1 MRPISFF
8 VGFLSVAS
16 VTLGWAAPED
26 WAFRIPDRPNVPAR
40 SEEGKKWSSH
50 PIDAF
55 IWNRLEENGLRPA
68 GPAPVRILLRR
79 LSFNLHGLP
88 PSQELLSNVAAELT
102 GDRYAAVV
110 DQLLASPQYGERWA
124 RHWLD
129 VARYGESNGF
139 EYNEPRPNAW
149 PYRDWVISALNE
161 DMPYDH
167 FAREQMAGSP
177 EAVGFL
183 VAGLHRSSGGANDI
197 PTAQER
203 HDGLEEM
210 VGTLSQAFLG
220 VTAQCARCHD
230 HPTDPIP
237 SADYYRLAAALAGV
251 HHDKAKS
258 KAKVY
263 TVISKPAGAMHVF
276 PRGDTTQPGVEVTT
290 GGLSA
295 LGEEAANFGLTAKA
309 SDLERRKKL
318 AEWVTTSSSHLF
330 ARVMVNRVWHYH
342 FGTGIV
348 DTPSDLGNAGG
359 EPSHPALLD
368 WLAYR
373 FRDNGYS
380 LKALHRLILTSQTY
394 RQSSRFSEKA
404 AATDRNAR
412 LLWRFSPKRLE
423 GEAVRDSLLVVA
435 GVLNP
440 KRGGAGFI
448 DTEEKNFNAGRYY
461 LPIDPEG
468 PEFNR
473 RTIYRFSPRGE
484 RSSLL
489 DNFDCPDPSAT
500 APRRYVTTT
509 PLQALSLSNSPFVW
523 RMADHFA
530 ERLEQEG
537 GDELSTQVNLAWLLA
552 LGREPRVDEKTAAV
566 ELAKE
571 HGLAALGRAL
581 FTSSEFILIE

>member
-1 MRPISFF
+1 MR
-8 VGFLSVAS
+8 G
-16 VTLGWAAPED
+16 
-26 WAFRIPDRPNVPAR
+26 
-40 SEEGKKWSSH
+40 EGKKWSSH

-55 IWNRLEENGLRPA
+55 VWKRLQKEGLRPNVSA
-68 GPAPVRILLRR
+68 SPRILLRR
-79 LSFNLHGLP
+79 LSFNLLGLP
-88 PSQELLSNVAAELT
+88 PSPELLESVSADLT
-102 GDRYAAVV
+102 AIRYREII
-110 DQLLASPQYGERWA
+110 DQLLDSPHYGERWA

-139 EYNEPRPNAW
+139 EYNEPRHNAW
-149 PYRDWVISALNE
+149 PYRDWVIESLNK
-161 DMPYDH
+161 DLPYDQ
-167 FAREQMAGSP
+167 FAREQIAGSP

-183 VAGLHRSSGGANDI
+183 VAGVHRSPGGANDI
-197 PTAQER
+197 PSAQER

-237 SADYYRLAAALAGV
+237 STDYYRLAAALSGV

-263 TVISKPAGAMHVF
+263 TVISKSAGAMHVF
-276 PRGDTTQPGVEVTT
+276 PRGDTTQSGEEVTT

-295 LGEEAANFGLTAKA
+295 LGKEAADFKLTAQT
-309 SDLERRKKL
+309 SDQARRKKL
-318 AEWVTTSSSHLF
+318 AEWLTGPSKHLF
-330 ARVMVNRVWHYH
+330 SRVIVNRVWHYH

-348 DTPSDLGNAGG
+348 DTPSDLGNGG
-359 EPSHPALLD
+359 GAPTHPELLD
-368 WLAYR
+368 WLA
-373 FRDNGYS
+373 FWFQDNGYS
-380 LKALHRLILTSQTY
+380 LKALHRLILTSETY
-394 RQSSRFSEKA
+394 RQSSRFNEQASA
-404 AATDRNAR
+404 IDRNAR
-412 LLWRFSPKRLE
+412 LLWRFPPKRLE
-423 GEAVRDSLLVVA
+423 GEAVRDALLTAA

-440 KRGGAGFI
+440 KRGGPGFI
-448 DTEEKNFNAGRYY
+448 DTKEKYFNAGRYY

-468 PEFNR
+468 REFNR

-500 APRRYVTTT
+500 APKRYVTTT

-523 RMADHFA
+523 RMAKHFE
-530 ERLEQEG
+530 ERVAKEAAGRAQ
-537 GDELSTQVNLAWLLA
+537 QVELAWLRI
-552 LGREPRVDEKTAAV
+552 LGRVPSPAEAKAAA
-566 ELAKE
+566 LFIDE

-581 FTSSEFILIE
+581 FTSSEFVLIE